1 MESPA
6 WSVPL
11 PQGAEPPYDVYVNA
25 QPQHEGADYVI
36 EGRWV
41 RFTRPLRPQPQ
52 LGLGRRIMLGIG
64 IGVYGDLRG
73 DVVDIGYRAGGTTQ
87 VATGLPIIP
96 PADTG
101 GTGS

>member
-1 MESPA
+1 MMGSPA

-25 QPQHEGADYVI
+25 QSQREGTDYIV

-41 RFTRPLRPQPQ
+41 RFTAPLRPQPT
-52 LGLGRRIMLGIG
+52 LGFGRRMMLAIG

-73 DVVDIGYRAGGTTQ
+73 DVVDIGYRVGGTTQ

-96 PADTG
+96 PAGATEDA
-101 GTGS
+101 

>member
-1 MESPA
+1 MGSPA

-11 PQGAEPPYDVYVNA
+11 PQGAEPPFDVYVNA
-25 QPQHEGADYVI
+25 QLKEEGADYVI

-41 RFTRPLRPQPQ
+41 RFTAPLHPQPS
-52 LGLGRRIMLGIG
+52 LGLGRRMMLAIG

-73 DVVDIGYRAGGTTQ
+73 DVVDIGYRVGRTAQ

-96 PADTG
+96 PSG
-101 GTGS
+101 EH